1 MITFTAARVEVSLTA
16 VFSISII
23 LLGISLGQ
31 FIKVI
36 LREVRLAVS

>member
-1 MITFTAARVEVSLTA
+1 MITFTTARVEVSLTK
-16 VFSISII
+16 VFSILII